1 MSKAVEN
8 KYVRVWVEVAMIKE
22 HFKPVSIIKPLQLD
36 PNVDKRLTAGKAR
49 AIREAVAAIRSVGE
63 KVTLEGVMATSGA
76 TECEVVAFTVK
87 YGDL

>member
-8 KYVRVWVEVAMIKE
+8 KYVRVWVEVARIKE

-49 AIREAVAAIRSVGE
+49 VIREAVTAIRSVGE
-63 KVTLEGVMATSGA
+63 RATLQGVMSISGA
-76 TECEVVAFTVK
+76 SECEVLAFTVK